1 MAINKSTAP
10 NSMVIG
16 NQRRKAYPP
25 EKAEEEESSGS
36 GASEFGE
43 SKNTA

>member
-1 MAINKSTAP
+1 
-10 NSMVIG
+10 MVTG
-16 NQRRKAYPP
+16 DQRRKAYPP

-43 SKNTA
+43 PKKTA